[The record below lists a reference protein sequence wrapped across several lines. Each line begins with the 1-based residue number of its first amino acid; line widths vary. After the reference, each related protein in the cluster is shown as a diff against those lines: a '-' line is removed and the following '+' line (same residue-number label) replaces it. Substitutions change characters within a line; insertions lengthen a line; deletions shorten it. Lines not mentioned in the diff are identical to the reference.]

1 MTIYTSDN
9 KLILVAH
16 RGIATYFPE
25 NTMIAFK
32 AALVSDI
39 DILEIDIH
47 RTLDNQLV
55 VIHDD
60 SIDRTSNGSG
70 KIKDMTLAELQ
81 QFDYGITKDKQF
93 EGETLPTLD
102 EVIKLIKDCPQKLL
116 IELKQPQNYPE
127 IENELIDALN
137 AWNLPKNKVIIQS
150 FNQKSMKTIFD
161 MNEGYELGVLISKKK
176 YWYKLPPFKSIASYA
191 NYVNPNYA
199 LVTEKF
205 LKSAHQYRLSV
216 MPYTVNE
223 HEQAKSLQKLGVDG
237 LISDNPN
244 DIL

>member
-70 KIKDMTLAELQ
+70 KIKDMTLAALQ
-81 QFDYGITKDKQF
+81 QFDYGITKDNKF

-102 EVIKLIKDCPQKLL
+102 EVIKLIQDYPQKLL

-176 YWYKLPPFKSIASYA
+176 YWYKLPPFKSIAAYA

>member
-32 AALVSDI
+32 AALISNI

-70 KIKDMTLAELQ
+70 KIKDMTLAALQ
-81 QFDYGITKDKQF
+81 QFDYGITKDNKF

-102 EVIKLIKDCPQKLL
+102 EVIKLIQDYPQKLL

-150 FNQKSMKTIFD
+150 FNQKSMKKIFD

-176 YWYKLPPFKSIASYA
+176 YWYKLPPFKSIAAYA

>member
-32 AALVSDI
+32 AALISDI

-70 KIKDMTLAELQ
+70 KIKDMTLAALQ
-81 QFDYGITKDKQF
+81 QFDYGITKDNKF

-102 EVIKLIKDCPQKLL
+102 EVIKLIQDYPQKLL
-116 IELKQPQNYPE
+116 IELKQPLNYPE

-176 YWYKLPPFKSIASYA
+176 YWYKLPPFKSIAAYA

>member
-70 KIKDMTLAELQ
+70 KIKDMTLAALQ

-102 EVIKLIKDCPQKLL
+102 EVIKLIQDYPQKLL

-127 IENELIDALN
+127 IENALIDALN

-176 YWYKLPPFKSIASYA
+176 YWYKLPPFKNIAAYA

>member
-1 MTIYTSDN
+1 MTIYNNEN

-47 RTLDNQLV
+47 RTSDNHLV

-70 KIKDMTLAELQ
+70 KIKDMNLAELQ

-93 EGETLPTLD
+93 AGATIPTLD
-102 EVIKLIKDCPQKLL
+102 EVINLIQDYHQKLL
-116 IELKQPQNYPE
+116 IELKQPQNYPG
-127 IENELIDALN
+127 IENELIGALN
-137 AWNLPKNKVIIQS
+137 ASDLPKNKVIVQS
-150 FNQKSMKTIFD
+150 FNQKSMKKIFD

-176 YWYKLPPFKSIASYA
+176 YWYKLPPFKSIAAYA
-191 NYVNPNYA
+191 DYVNPNYA

-205 LKSAHQYRLSV
+205 LKNAHQYKLSV

-223 HEQAKSLQKLGVDG
+223 HEQAKALQKLGVDG

>member
-32 AALVSDI
+32 AALISNI

-70 KIKDMTLAELQ
+70 KIKDMTLAALQ

-102 EVIKLIKDCPQKLL
+102 EVIKLIQDYPQKLL

-150 FNQKSMKTIFD
+150 FNQKSMKKIFD

-176 YWYKLPPFKSIASYA
+176 YWYKLPPFKSIAAYA

-237 LISDNPN
+237 LISDNQN

>member
-32 AALVSDI
+32 AALISNI

-70 KIKDMTLAELQ
+70 KIKDMTLAALQ
-81 QFDYGITKDKQF
+81 QFDYGITKDNKF

-102 EVIKLIKDCPQKLL
+102 EVIKLIQDYPQKLL

-150 FNQKSMKTIFD
+150 FNQKSMKKIFD

-176 YWYKLPPFKSIASYA
+176 YWYKLPPFKSIAAYA

-205 LKSAHQYRLSV
+205 LKSAHQYRLSL

>member
-102 EVIKLIKDCPQKLL
+102 EVIKLIQDYPQKLL

-137 AWNLPKNKVIIQS
+137 TWNLPKNKVIIQS

-205 LKSAHQYRLSV
+205 LKSSHQYRLSV

>member
-32 AALVSDI
+32 AALISDI

-70 KIKDMTLAELQ
+70 KIKDMTLAALQ
-81 QFDYGITKDKQF
+81 QFDYGITKDNKF

-102 EVIKLIKDCPQKLL
+102 EVIKLIQDYPQKLL

-176 YWYKLPPFKSIASYA
+176 YWYKLPPFKSIAAYA

>member
-32 AALVSDI
+32 AALISDI

-70 KIKDMTLAELQ
+70 KIKDMTLAALQ
-81 QFDYGITKDKQF
+81 QFDYGITKDNKF

-102 EVIKLIKDCPQKLL
+102 EVIKLIQDYPQKLL

-176 YWYKLPPFKSIASYA
+176 YWYKLPPFKSIAAYA

-237 LISDNPN
+237 
-244 DIL
+244 

>member
-32 AALVSDI
+32 AALISDI

-70 KIKDMTLAELQ
+70 KIKDMTLAALQ
-81 QFDYGITKDKQF
+81 QFDYGITKDNKF

-102 EVIKLIKDCPQKLL
+102 EVIKLIQDYPQKLL
-116 IELKQPQNYPE
+116 
-127 IENELIDALN
+127 
-137 AWNLPKNKVIIQS
+137 
-150 FNQKSMKTIFD
+150 
-161 MNEGYELGVLISKKK
+161 
-176 YWYKLPPFKSIASYA
+176 
-191 NYVNPNYA
+191 
-199 LVTEKF
+199 
-205 LKSAHQYRLSV
+205 
-216 MPYTVNE
+216 
-223 HEQAKSLQKLGVDG
+223 
-237 LISDNPN
+237 
-244 DIL
+244 